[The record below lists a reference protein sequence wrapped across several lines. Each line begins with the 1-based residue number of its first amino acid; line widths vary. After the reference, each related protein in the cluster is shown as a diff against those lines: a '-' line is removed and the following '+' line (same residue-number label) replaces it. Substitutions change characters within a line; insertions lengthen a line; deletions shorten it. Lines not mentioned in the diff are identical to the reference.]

1 MEVMVSGSGLR
12 RKWQQNIK
20 ETLNMLELARDR
32 VFQAGCNES
41 DILQWTCYLMIN
53 DSMLKSY
60 TTMLSL

>member
-12 RKWQQNIK
+12 RRWQQNM
-20 ETLNMLELARDR
+20 MLELARDR